1 MKADTYLLARDILQ
15 GKWLVSDPE
24 RLLPLARAFLSK
36 TPFVT
41 ADRDDDP
48 PVRAEQDGRGSGDS
62 TGIAVIPIHGTMT
75 KYETCES
82 RGSMFI
88 ARTIREAAGD
98 GTVAGVVLDID
109 SGGGSVSAV
118 PPLLEAIRLLRAAG
132 KPVFAHAD
140 LCGSAA
146 YWVASQCDALYLD
159 NPLSEA
165 GSIGLVAMVVD
176 SSAPNPETGARE
188 IVVYARESPDKNLP
202 VREALKGNYELLMD
216 ELSPVAQQ
224 FHRDVCAGRP
234 SLRKDADGVLTGK
247 LFRASDA
254 ITLGLADAVRTLDET
269 VEALSA
275 ITELQP

>member
-24 RLLPLARAFLSK
+24 RLLPVARAFLSK
-36 TPFVT
+36 APFDMEARSSEVT
-41 ADRDDDP
+41 SVQDP
-48 PVRAEQDGRGSGDS
+48 DAVGAGANRIS
-62 TGIAVIPIHGTMT
+62 VIPIHGTMT
-75 KYETCES
+75 KYDTCVS

-88 ARTIREAAGD
+88 LKTLREAAGD

-118 PPLLEAIRLLRAAG
+118 PPLLEGIRLLRAAG

-165 GSIGLVAMVVD
+165 GSIGVVAMVVD
-176 SSAPNPETGARE
+176 SSAPNPETGERE
-188 IVVYARESPDKNLP
+188 IVVYARESPDKNLS
-202 VREALKGNYELLMD
+202 VREALKGNCELLMD
-216 ELSPVAQQ
+216 DLSPVVQQ
-224 FHRDVCAGRP
+224 FHRDVCIGRQ
-234 SLRKDADGVLTGK
+234 SIRKDADGVLTGK
-247 LFRASDA
+247 MFRASDA

-269 VEALSA
+269 VEALFA